1 MGKDTA
7 ILTGLA
13 CVSPSHSKIDF
24 VIFHPVK
31 RGFPFKVCMVEVLI
45 HGHICTMILGGDLH
59 SFIP

>member
-7 ILTGLA
+7 ILTGSQVL
-13 CVSPSHSKIDF
+13 PRHSKIDF

-45 HGHICTMILGGDLH
+45 HGHICTMILCSDLH
-59 SFIP
+59 SFIPC